1 MQSAVNCRDHQKL
14 TPLISIALTALFLA
28 GTLLSTGCGK
38 PAVPNRSNILLITI
52 DTLRADHLSSY
63 GYERDTSPII
73 DGLAAEG
80 VRFDQAI
87 VQWPKTAPSFAS
99 IFTATYP
106 KDNGIVRRVGVRLP
120 QEFKMLAEVLKEQ
133 GFATHAVVSNGA
145 VASEFNFDQGFDTYI
160 ETWKLSPPEAGQDPT
175 GAGSVTRLAKA
186 VIGDHDPSQPYFL
199 WVHYL
204 DPHFPYHAP
213 EPLTDRFE
221 NDAYF
226 DPEEQIE
233 IKEVPIRQM
242 AGIGTDQV
250 LNGRTDL
257 AYYTARYDAEIAYA
271 DAQIGD
277 LMDFMSERGLLES
290 TLTILTSD
298 HGESLGEHF
307 YYFDHGRFGF
317 QPGLRV
323 PLVFHY
329 PGVIQPH
336 VDSDPVELIN
346 LSPSILEFAGV
357 ELDDDRWMQGRSL
370 IPRLENATPGARPAF
385 SQAGYAT
392 ERKWQQI
399 VQDKR
404 FKLMHVIAGDEQ
416 RWVGGK
422 GTFMTLYDL
431 ENDPGETVDV
441 LEQYPEAAERLRRS
455 LDQIWSA
462 EPFSALVDG
471 SDTSPEREMDD
482 ETRRQLKALGYLQ

>member
-1 MQSAVNCRDHQKL
+1 MRF
-14 TPLISIALTALFLA
+14 ALTV
-28 GTLLSTGCGK
+28 GLLIGLSLQLGCGE
-38 PAVPNRSNILLITI
+38 PAAPSRRNILLVTI

-63 GYERDTSPII
+63 GYERDTSPVI
-73 DGLAAEG
+73 DALAAEG
-80 VRFDQAI
+80 VRFDNAI

-106 KDNGIVRRVGVRLP
+106 KDNGIVRRVGLRLP

-160 ETWKLSPPEAGQDPT
+160 ETWKLTPPADGQDPT
-175 GAGSVTRLAKA
+175 GAGSVTRLAQA
-186 VIGDHDPSQPYFL
+186 VIGDHDPGQPFFL

-204 DPHFPYHAP
+204 DPHFPYEAP
-213 EPLTDRFE
+213 EPLTDMYE

-226 DPEEQIE
+226 DPNEQIE

-250 LNGRTDL
+250 LNERTDL
-257 AYYTARYDAEIAYA
+257 AYYIARYDAEIAYA
-271 DAQIGD
+271 DAKIGE
-277 LMDFMSERGLLES
+277 LLEFMGDRGLLEN

-298 HGESLGEHF
+298 HGESLGEHS

-329 PGVIQPH
+329 PGVLEPH
-336 VDSDPVELIN
+336 VDPDPVELIH
-346 LSPSILEFAGV
+346 LSPSILDFAGV
-357 ELDDDRWMQGRSL
+357 ELDENRWMQGRSL
-370 IPRLENATPGARPAF
+370 TPRLMGSSRGARPAF

-399 VQDKR
+399 VQDRR
-404 FKLMHVIAGDEQ
+404 FKLMNVIAGDEQ

-422 GTFMTLYDL
+422 GVFLTLYDL
-431 ENDPGETVDV
+431 ENDPGETVNV
-441 LEQYPEAAERLRRS
+441 LDEFPEAAQRLSRS

-462 EPFSALVDG
+462 EPFPVLTDESA
-471 SDTSPEREMDD
+471 TRPEREMDD
-482 ETRRQLKALGYLQ
+482 ETESQLKALGYLQ

>member
-1 MQSAVNCRDHQKL
+1 VTHRDPQSHPRWWLPFA
-14 TPLISIALTALFLA
+14 
-28 GTLLSTGCGK
+28 TLLPLVSALLAIGCQ
-38 PAVPNRSNILLITI
+38 PPSVPERSSILLITI

-63 GYERDTSPII
+63 GYPRDTSPIL
-73 DGLAAEG
+73 DRLAADG
-80 VRFDQAI
+80 VRFDNAI

-120 QEFKMLAEVLKEQ
+120 QEFRMLAEILREQ

-160 ETWKLSPPEAGQDPT
+160 ESWKLTPNAEGQDPT
-175 GAGSVTRLAKA
+175 GAGSVTQLAQA
-186 VIGDHDPSQPYFL
+186 VIDDHDPARPFFL

-204 DPHFPYHAP
+204 DPHFPYEAP

-221 NDAYF
+221 GDPYF
-226 DPEEQIE
+226 DSTQQIE

-242 AGIGTDQV
+242 AGIGSDQV

-257 AYYTARYDAEIAYA
+257 AYYIARYDAEIAYV
-271 DAQIGD
+271 DAQIGE
-277 LMDFMSERGLLES
+277 LLDFMRERDLLAK
-290 TLTILTSD
+290 TLTVVTSD
-298 HGESLGEHF
+298 HGESLGEHS

-317 QPGLRV
+317 QTCLRV
-323 PLVFHY
+323 PLIFHY
-329 PGVIQPH
+329 PGVLEPR
-336 VDSDPVELIN
+336 VDPDPVELIH
-346 LSPSILEFAGV
+346 LAPSILEFAGV
-357 ELDDDRWMQGRSL
+357 RLDDDRWMQGRSL
-370 IPRLENATPGARPAF
+370 TPRLTGSSASGTRPAF

-399 VQDKR
+399 VQDRR

-422 GTFMTLYDL
+422 GVSTTLYDL
-431 ENDPGETVDV
+431 DNDPDETIDV
-441 LEQYPEAAERLRRS
+441 SDQFPDAAERLRRS

-462 EPFSALVDG
+462 EPFSVLVDEG
-471 SDTSPEREMDD
+471 GTTEEREMDE
-482 ETRRQLKALGYLQ
+482 ETRRQLRALGYLQ

>member
-1 MQSAVNCRDHQKL
+1 MGF
-14 TPLISIALTALFLA
+14 ALTV
-28 GTLLSTGCGK
+28 LLLTGLSLQLGCRE
-38 PAVPNRSNILLITI
+38 PSAPTRSNILLVTI

-63 GYERDTSPII
+63 GYERNTSPVI
-73 DGLAAEG
+73 DALAAEG
-80 VRFDQAI
+80 VRFDNAI

-106 KDNGIVRRVGVRLP
+106 KDNGIVRRVGLRLP
-120 QEFKMLAEVLKEQ
+120 QEFKMLAEVLKGQ

-160 ETWKLSPPEAGQDPT
+160 ETWKLSPPEEGQDPT
-175 GAGSVTRLAKA
+175 GAGSVTRLAQT
-186 VIGDHDPSQPYFL
+186 VIGDHDPEQPFFL

-204 DPHFPYHAP
+204 DPHFPYEAP
-213 EPLTDRFE
+213 EPLTDKYE

-250 LNGRTDL
+250 LNQRTDL
-257 AYYTARYDAEIAYA
+257 AYYIARYDAEIAYA
-271 DAQIGD
+271 DAQIGE
-277 LMDFMSERGLLES
+277 LLEFMGNHGLLEN

-298 HGESLGEHF
+298 HGESLGEHS

-329 PGVIQPH
+329 PGVIEPH
-336 VDSDPVELIN
+336 VDPDPVELIH
-346 LSPSILEFAGV
+346 LSPSILDFAGF
-357 ELDDDRWMQGRSL
+357 ELDEDRWMQGRSL
-370 IPRLENATPGARPAF
+370 TPRLMGSSRGARPAF

-399 VQDKR
+399 VQDRR
-404 FKLMHVIAGDEQ
+404 FKLMNVIAGDEQ

-422 GTFMTLYDL
+422 GVFLTLYDL
-431 ENDPGETVDV
+431 ENDPGETVNV
-441 LEQYPEAAERLRRS
+441 LDEFPEAAERLGRS

-462 EPFSALVDG
+462 EPFSVLTDESA
-471 SDTSPEREMDD
+471 TQPEREMDD
-482 ETRRQLKALGYLQ
+482 ETERQLKALGYLQ

>member
-1 MQSAVNCRDHQKL
+1 MTRRDPDRRTCRGG
-14 TPLISIALTALFLA
+14 IALTVV
-28 GTLLSTGCGK
+28 LLTGLSLQLGCREPSA
-38 PAVPNRSNILLITI
+38 PARSNILLVTI

-63 GYERDTSPII
+63 GYERDTSPVI
-73 DGLAAEG
+73 DALAAEG
-80 VRFDQAI
+80 VRFDNAI

-106 KDNGIVRRVGVRLP
+106 KDNGIVRRVGLRLP

-160 ETWKLSPPEAGQDPT
+160 ETWKLSPPEEGQDPT
-175 GAGSVTRLAKA
+175 GAGSVTRLAQA
-186 VIGDHDPSQPYFL
+186 VIGDHDPEQPFFL

-204 DPHFPYHAP
+204 DPHFPYEAP
-213 EPLTDRFE
+213 EPLTDKYE

-257 AYYTARYDAEIAYA
+257 AYYVARYDAEIAYA
-271 DAQIGD
+271 DAQIGE
-277 LMDFMSERGLLES
+277 LLEFMGDRGLLEN

-298 HGESLGEHF
+298 HGESLGEHS

-329 PGVIQPH
+329 PGVLEPH
-336 VDSDPVELIN
+336 VDPDPVELIH
-346 LSPSILEFAGV
+346 LSPSILDFAGV

-370 IPRLENATPGARPAF
+370 TPRLMGSNPGARPAF

-399 VQDKR
+399 VQDRR
-404 FKLMHVIAGDEQ
+404 FKLMNVIAGDEQ

-422 GTFMTLYDL
+422 GVFLTLYDL
-431 ENDPGETVDV
+431 ENDPGETVNV
-441 LEQYPEAAERLRRS
+441 LDEFPEAAERLGRS

-462 EPFSALVDG
+462 EPFSVLVDE
-471 SDTSPEREMDD
+471 SATSPDREMDE
-482 ETRRQLKALGYLQ
+482 ETERQLKALGYLQ

>member
-1 MQSAVNCRDHQKL
+1 MTRRHQNLL
-14 TPLISIALTALFLA
+14 TYGQGIALTIS
-28 GTLLSTGCGK
+28 LLVGLGLVVGCGK
-38 PAVPNRSNILLITI
+38 STVPSRSNILLITI

-63 GYERDTSPII
+63 GYERDTSPVI
-73 DGLAAEG
+73 DALAAEG
-80 VRFDQAI
+80 VRFDNAI

-120 QEFKMLAEVLKEQ
+120 QEFRMLAEVLREQ

-175 GAGSVTRLAKA
+175 GAASVTQLAQT
-186 VIGDHDPSQPYFL
+186 VIDEHDPNQPYFL

-204 DPHFPYHAP
+204 DPHFPYEAP
-213 EPLTDRFE
+213 PPLTDRFE
-221 NDAYF
+221 GDEFF

-250 LNGRTDL
+250 LNERTDL
-257 AYYTARYDAEIAYA
+257 AYYIARYDAEIAYA
-271 DAQIGD
+271 DAQIG
-277 LMDFMSERGLLES
+277 LLLDFMEQRGLLQN

-298 HGESLGEHF
+298 HGESLGEHS

-323 PLVFHY
+323 PLIFHY
-329 PGVIQPH
+329 PEVIEPR
-336 VDSDPVELIN
+336 VDSEPVELIH
-346 LSPSILEFAGV
+346 LSPSILEFAGI
-357 ELDDDRWMQGRSL
+357 EMEEGRWMQGRSL
-370 IPRLENATPGARPAF
+370 TPRLEGTASGARPAF

-399 VQDKR
+399 VQDRR
-404 FKLMHVIAGDEQ
+404 FKLMNVIAGDEQ

-422 GTFMTLYDL
+422 GVFLTLYDL

-441 LEQYPEAAERLRRS
+441 MDQYPEATERLRRS
-455 LDQIWSA
+455 MEQIWSA
-462 EPFSALVDG
+462 EPFDVLVDEG
-471 SDTSPEREMDD
+471 GTSEEREMDE